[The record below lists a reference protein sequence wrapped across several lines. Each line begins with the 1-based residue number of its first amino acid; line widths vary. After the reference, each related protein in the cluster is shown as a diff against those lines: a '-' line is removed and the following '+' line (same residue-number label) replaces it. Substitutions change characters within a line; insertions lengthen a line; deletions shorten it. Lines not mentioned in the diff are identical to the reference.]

1 MMRNIYLHGAL
12 NLAASAAS
20 SDHDGLSFPRDP
32 NRTRHIRVGVTWTQP
47 DLVSRKA
54 SWEYHIFNGDI
65 WDREVEAAPLNTH
78 GWVLQERALA
88 PRILHLGK
96 SQLYWQCN
104 AIFHSEMFPSD
115 LKVKNLG
122 PHVPRSELVNA
133 YSATALTRAEDK
145 LIAVQALAET
155 MLDATGDTY
164 VAGLWK
170 SRIVEDVLW
179 TTDVDDLPKGV
190 AVRRP
195 REWRAPTWSW
205 ASLDCKAEAR
215 SVYHYTGPLEL
226 SGKSFVSEMAPSVEG
241 FAGVSTG
248 QLRSASLQVRGLLY
262 RNRFAFTMKTLESPL
277 SLYRPA
283 DESTPWSF
291 KIVLDEWDEEAVR
304 GPEYSVPAGALFFTV
319 GSPIAGTIE
328 GLVLESVAER
338 GYQFRRTAYFEAD
351 ISYVSTEKILKG
363 SAKRW

>member
-1 MMRNIYLHGAL
+1 M
-12 NLAASAAS
+12 
-20 SDHDGLSFPRDP
+20 
-32 NRTRHIRVGVTWTQP
+32 
-47 DLVSRKA
+47 
-54 SWEYHIFNGDI
+54 
-65 WDREVEAAPLNTH
+65 
-78 GWVLQERALA
+78 
-88 PRILHLGK
+88 
-96 SQLYWQCN
+96 
-104 AIFHSEMFPSD
+104 
-115 LKVKNLG
+115 
-122 PHVPRSELVNA
+122 
-133 YSATALTRAEDK
+133 
-145 LIAVQALAET
+145 QALAET

-363 SAKRW
+363 SGILENADKLDLLRDGEDVKGRLMYRFTLIQQFCALTRPYKLLLQSHSEEHFDSPDLQFQADFMACSIGSERNNNLRISYLKVPPVSSEAITNCS